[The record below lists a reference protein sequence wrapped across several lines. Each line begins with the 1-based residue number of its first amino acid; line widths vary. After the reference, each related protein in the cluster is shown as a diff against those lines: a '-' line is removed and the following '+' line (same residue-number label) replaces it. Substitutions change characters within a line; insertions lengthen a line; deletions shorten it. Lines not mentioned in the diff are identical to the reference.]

1 MRALLK
7 EHEGLLSVQ
16 QAWAPV
22 STLNQL
28 IQQKEDLSR

>member
-7 EHEGLLSVQ
+7 EHAGFFSVQ
-16 QAWAPV
+16 QAWAHV
-22 STLNQL
+22 STLKQL